1 MEKIY
6 ISKSYEDTQNLAY
19 NIGLKINEPM
29 VFLLSGD
36 LGSGKTTF
44 TQGLAKG
51 LEITKTISS
60 PTFTIMKNY
69 KGRMILNH
77 IDAYRLES
85 HHQDLGFDELIG
97 STGVTVIEWPD
108 YLEELFP
115 EEYLR
120 IDIKSISKNRRKLIF
135 NPIGLKYEKLIED
148 LI

>member
-1 MEKIY
+1 MEIIY

-69 KGRMILNH
+69 KGRLILNH

>member
-6 ISKSYEDTQNLAY
+6 ISKSSEDTQNLAY

-69 KGRMILNH
+69 KGRLILNH